1 MGKTILKLNIV
12 IFGFLTFM
20 SCKNDKMTKDCNT
33 NSLIDGIFEIN
44 ETDSGKIQT
53 DKKNPVL
60 QRMQQLKIPGLSI
73 AVIDNYKIQE
83 SLTYGKRDSFNNV
96 ENNTVFEA
104 ASVSKYVTA
113 IIVHYYIEKGLLD
126 LDTDINQYL
135 KSWKM
140 PINDFTKDNPITL
153 RHLLTHQSGLPS
165 TNFDYDKE
173 KGIPTLSQVLGAE
186 SPAINK
192 PAIPEFAPGSAWSYS
207 NIGYALIQMILEDVT
222 NKSFQNIAEEII
234 FKPLKMNSSTF
245 DYPLPKNLR
254 DKEAKPFNSAKQE
267 KPSELDSPAKAQG
280 GLMCTPDDLARL
292 TIEIMKAYKGKSNI
306 FSKELID
313 NLITKELELPF
324 KFYNQTAYMGLGVLL
339 IGNNENLAFIH
350 NGYNSPG
357 SVCIVI
363 GFPEIG
369 KGAVIASNSA
379 NGERLYLEVITT
391 LSDNYKWPSGQFFK
405 TKIE

>member
-1 MGKTILKLNIV
+1 MGKEILKLSLMTIV
-12 IFGFLTFM
+12 FM
-20 SCKNDKMTKDCNT
+20 AFWSCKNDTVTGKKN
-33 NSLIDGIFEIN
+33 IDILSDGVFEIV
-44 ETDSGKIQT
+44 ETDSGKTQT

-83 SLTYGKRDSFNNV
+83 SLTYGKRDSLNNV
-96 ENNTVFEA
+96 DTHTLFQA

-113 IIVHYYIEKGLLD
+113 IIVHHYIEKRLLD

-153 RHLLTHQSGLPS
+153 RYLLTHQSGLPS

-173 KGIPTLSQVLGAE
+173 KGVPTLSQVLSAE

-192 PAIPEFAPGSAWSYS
+192 PALPEFIPGSAWAYS
-207 NIGYALIQMILEDVT
+207 NIGYALIQLILEDVT
-222 NKSFQNIAEEII
+222 KKSFQNIAEEIL

-254 DKEAKPFNSAKQE
+254 DKEAKPFNSAKRE
-267 KPSELDSPAKAQG
+267 KPAELDSPAKAQG
-280 GLMCTPDDLARL
+280 GLLTTPDDLAKL
-292 TIEIMKAYKGKSNI
+292 TVEIMKAYKGESQI
-306 FSKELID
+306 FSKELAYR
-313 NLITKELELPF
+313 LITKELKLSF

-339 IGNNENLAFIH
+339 IGENENLAFLH

-357 SVCIVI
+357 SACIAI

-369 KGAVIASNSA
+369 KGAVIASNST
-379 NGERLYLEVITT
+379 NGERLYLEVIAT
-391 LSDNYKWPSGQFFK
+391 LSDNYKWPLGQFFK
-405 TKIE
+405 LR

>member
-1 MGKTILKLNIV
+1 MRKGIIRLNIV
-12 IFGFLTFM
+12 ILVILGLI
-20 SCKNDKMTKDCNT
+20 SCNNDTMTKDDNA
-33 NSLIDGIFEIN
+33 NSLTKGIFEIIA
-44 ETDSGKIQT
+44 TDSGKIQT
-53 DKKNPVL
+53 DKMNPVI

-73 AVIDNYKIQE
+73 AVIDKYKIQE
-83 SLTYGKRDSFNNV
+83 SITYGKSDSLHNV
-96 ENNTVFEA
+96 DIHTVFQA

-113 IIVHYYIEKGLLD
+113 ILVHHYIEKGLLD

-140 PINDFTKDNPITL
+140 PINDFTKDNPIIL
-153 RHLLTHQSGLPS
+153 RYLLTHQSGLPS
-165 TNFDYDKE
+165 TNFDYDKK
-173 KGIPTLSQVLGAE
+173 KGVPTLSQVLDGE

-192 PAIPEFAPGSAWSYS
+192 PALPEFTPGSAWSYS
-207 NIGYALIQMILEDVT
+207 NIGYALIQLILEDVT
-222 NKSFQNIAEEII
+222 KKSFQNIAEEVL

-245 DYPLPKNLR
+245 DYPLPENLR
-254 DKEAKPFNSAKQE
+254 DKEAKPFNEANQE
-267 KPSELDSPAKAQG
+267 KPPELDSPAKAQG
-280 GLMCTPDDLARL
+280 GLLTTPDDLAKL
-292 TIEIMKAYKGKSNI
+292 TVEIMKAYKGESRI
-306 FSKELID
+306 FSKELAHS
-313 NLITKELELPF
+313 LINKELKLPF
-324 KFYNQTAYMGLGVLL
+324 KFYKQTAYMGPGVLL
-339 IGNNENLAFIH
+339 IGKNKNLAFLH

-379 NGERLYLEVITT
+379 NGERLYLEIIAT